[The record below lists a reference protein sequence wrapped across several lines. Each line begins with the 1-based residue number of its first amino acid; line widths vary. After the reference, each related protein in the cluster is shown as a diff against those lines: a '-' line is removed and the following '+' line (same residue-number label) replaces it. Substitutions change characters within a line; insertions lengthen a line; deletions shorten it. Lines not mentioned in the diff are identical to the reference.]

1 MDGFYTLSNDGAPG
15 AYVYQYVNPAQI
27 RPYWDMAR
35 QYVLADHFF
44 QTQGSGSFTA
54 HQDLIRGGT
63 NLNASVS
70 LIDSPTGSPW
80 GCDAP
85 PGAVTSLIT
94 TMNRYERDAGPFPCL
109 SYMTLRDLLDG
120 AHVSWRYYAPPVGKN
135 TGGDNWNAFDAVKA
149 VRYSP
154 EWSANIAWPE
164 TKVFTD
170 IRRDSLPGVAWVIPD
185 LQNSDHPGQGSD
197 TGPSWVAQ
205 VVNAVGQSPAWN
217 TTAILVLWDDWG
229 GWYDHVPPPG
239 TRRSGGLGFRV
250 PLIVVSPFAKDGYV
264 SHGQYEFGSIVRFIE
279 DNWGLGRLGTT
290 DGTSADFVADFFN
303 FAQKPRPFRPLAAEY
318 SKQYFLRQAPS
329 NQPVDKD

>member
-1 MDGFYTLSNDGAPG
+1 
-15 AYVYQYVNPAQI
+15 
-27 RPYWDMAR
+27 
-35 QYVLADHFF
+35 
-44 QTQGSGSFTA
+44 
-54 HQDLIRGGT
+54 
-63 NLNASVS
+63 
-70 LIDSPTGSPW
+70 
-80 GCDAP
+80 
-85 PGAVTSLIT
+85 
-94 TMNRYERDAGPFPCL
+94 
-109 SYMTLRDLLDG
+109 
-120 AHVSWRYYAPPVGKN
+120 
-135 TGGDNWNAFDAVKA
+135 
-149 VRYSP
+149 
-154 EWSANIAWPE
+154 
-164 TKVFTD
+164 VFTD